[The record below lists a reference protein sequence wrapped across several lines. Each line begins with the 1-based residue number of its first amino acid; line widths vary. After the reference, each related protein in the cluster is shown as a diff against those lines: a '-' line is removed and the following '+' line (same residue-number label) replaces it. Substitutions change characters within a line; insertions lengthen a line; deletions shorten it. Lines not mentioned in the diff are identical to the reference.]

1 MKQSCAALS
10 ALVTALTLFFSF
22 GLAQEN
28 DEAALEA
35 VKSFAQQYDEA
46 FNQQDATAFAQLFT
60 EDAKFLAFNRP
71 TIEGRDAIAQSFGFA
86 PENVGTF
93 EHSFEVTEAM
103 SFGDMVHG
111 IGSFT
116 LVDAQGLVFEEGKF
130 MALYKQQDGALQIYR
145 IITNSNLPLPEAPAS
160 DDTMTGG
167 GN

>member
-1 MKQSCAALS
+1 MKRSRVALS
-10 ALVTALTLFFSF
+10 VLITALTLFFSF

-71 TIEGRDAIAQSFGFA
+71 TIEGREAIAQSFGFA

-93 EHSFEVTEAM
+93 EHSVEVTEAM

-111 IGSFT
+111 IGTFT
-116 LVDAQGLVFEEGKF
+116 LVDRQGLVFEEGKF

-145 IITNSNLPLPEAPAS
+145 IITNSNLPPEVPAS